1 MYVFVL
7 LRIFYN
13 TWNDIGERKIKKKK
27 RCCCR
32 SWQKTLAVYI
42 NTRTSPAGHTQTLG
56 EKKRKKYGRNVLL
69 NWIPREILPFLFF
82 GCCCFLTLRL
92 RLLLYFLAS
101 AWLFIVVCSAERKT
115 RESIYISF
123 YFLLRKHVGKKK
135 KLFSF
140 LSTLF
145 LFFFFFYNIGDKN
158 SHDSLDDGYNIWNP
172 CFDIITR
179 DCAISFYR
187 SKGYR
192 NYGLFF
198 F

>member
-1 MYVFVL
+1 MLSL
-7 LRIFYN
+7 LAE
-13 TWNDIGERKIKKKK
+13 DIGCIYKHADEPRGSYTNTRRKKKK
-27 RCCCR
+27 EIRKKCTT
-32 SWQKTLAVYI
+32 QL
-42 NTRTSPAGHTQTLG
+42 NPAGDPPISIFWMLS
-56 EKKRKKYGRNVLL
+56 
-69 NWIPREILPFLFF
+69 
-82 GCCCFLTLRL
+82 CCLTLRL

-158 SHDSLDDGYNIWNP
+158 SHDSLDDGYNI
-172 CFDIITR
+172 
-179 DCAISFYR
+179 
-187 SKGYR
+187 
-192 NYGLFF
+192 
-198 F
+198 